1 MAPDFLM
8 SLSMGGHQSW
18 QLTWRI
24 LNHDKRVTSFPLPAM
39 EVRPESVKTKVLVME
54 PGAFGEQLSSLQPVD
69 LQAASFLADEPCSA
83 VASRLWAAGAWQSL
97 LAAGIK
103 SQVIATASVFHFF
116 SCSAWC
122 SEFVSCACQ

>member
-1 MAPDFLM
+1 MASDFLM

-24 LNHDKRVTSFPLPAM
+24 LDHDKWVTSFPLPAM
-39 EVRPESVKTKVLVME
+39 VVRPKSVKTKVLVTG
-54 PGAFGEQLSSLQPVD
+54 PGALGEQLPSLQPVG
-69 LQAASFLADEPCSA
+69 LQAASFLAGKPCLS
-83 VASRLWAAGAWQSL
+83 VDSRLWAAGAWQSL
-97 LAAGIK
+97 LAAGNK